1 MVTIGVLGS
10 KGKSAVSDLIAEK
23 IKSEGKEVYVITTK
37 EDSIISFMGLVLNK
51 IDYVIIEISREDILT
66 KHLNKIKFDILIQ
79 TSLEE
84 EDPRVIDEI
93 QNLICSVRENGY
105 IIFNSDSIQKINFHC
120 DKIYPI
126 TYGFNGKTTATA
138 SSIDDMENLRFSY
151 CLQRAIF
158 TMCNTII
165 QPFEK
170 PVTVQGQSEDVYYY
184 LPAFTCLK
192 LLGYEF

>member
-1 MVTIGVLGS
+1 MVTIGILGS

-23 IKSEGKEVYVITTK
+23 IKSKGKEVYVITTR

-84 EDPRVIDEI
+84 EEPSVIEEI
-93 QNLICSVRENGY
+93 QNLICSVKENGY

-126 TYGFNGKTTATA
+126 TYGLNGKTTATA

-158 TMCNTII
+158 TMSNTII

-170 PVTVQGQSEDVYYY
+170 PVVVQGQSEDVYYY

>member
-1 MVTIGVLGS
+1 MVTIGILGS
-10 KGKSAVSDLIAEK
+10 KGKSAVSDLIAKK
-23 IKSEGKEVYVITTK
+23 IKSDGKEVYVITTK

-84 EDPRVIDEI
+84 EDPSVIEEV
-93 QNLICSVRENGY
+93 QNLICSVKENGY

-126 TYGFNGKTTATA
+126 TYGLNGKTTATA
-138 SSIDDMENLRFSY
+138 SSIDDIENLRFSY

-158 TMCNTII
+158 TMSNTII